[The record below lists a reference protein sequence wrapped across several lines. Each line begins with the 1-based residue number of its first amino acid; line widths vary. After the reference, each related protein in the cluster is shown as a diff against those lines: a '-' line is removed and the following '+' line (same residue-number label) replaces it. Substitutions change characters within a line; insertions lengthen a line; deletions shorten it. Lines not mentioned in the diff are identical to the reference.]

1 MTKLRRPYFKTPV
14 MPKNMACLL
23 WSEGKSKKFQ
33 LQLTHIQNSFPSATF
48 HWRMGGHAH
57 HSHDGGGEIFAE
69 YRTKIAKRIFRVENL
84 STVGGGAWGNQ
95 TLDGSS
101 RLGVH
106 APPWRSPPTAT
117 LTKLNIFRHFS
128 TFLDISRHFSTFLD
142 TSQTLGKCRSRPI
155 EPNWTQF
162 LLFWKDSVSFSS

>member
-84 STVGGGAWGNQ
+84 STVGGGMGQPNAWWVQPLGGPCPPMKVLPQ
-95 TLDGSS
+95 Q
-101 RLGVH
+101 RL
-106 APPWRSPPTAT
+106 WQ
-117 LTKLNIFRHFS
+117 NS
-128 TFLDISRHFSTFLD
+128 TFLDISRHVADAWKMSK
-142 TSQTLGKCRSRPI
+142 S
-155 EPNWTQF
+155 PNWAH
-162 LLFWKDSVSFSS
+162 LNPISLVLEGFS